1 MTLHIEEIFYF
12 SFCMLNLLLYMNI
25 LRFLLLFIVFKFNF
39 LIAAEPLPFN
49 NIVLHKNPLQVS
61 QVKFKDFDS
70 KDIVLNKNDG
80 KIKILNFWATW
91 CAPCKEEMPSLDK
104 FNNENPNFLVY
115 PINLEKINQN
125 KTKKFYDD
133 LNIKNL
139 NIFFDPEF
147 QLAKQFKLRGVPTT
161 VFINQKGQE
170 FARVLGDIDFSDK
183 NFIKWLNQFN

>member
-1 MTLHIEEIFYF
+1 
-12 SFCMLNLLLYMNI
+12 MNI
-25 LRFLLLFIVFKFNF
+25 SRFFLFQLVFFTFLKFNF
-39 LIAAEPLPFN
+39 LSASEPLPFN

-104 FNNENPNFLVY
+104 FNVKNPDFLVY
-115 PINLEKINQN
+115 PINLEKINQK

-133 LNIKNL
+133 LNIQNL
-139 NIFFDPEF
+139 KIFFDPEF

-161 VFINQKGQE
+161 IFINQKGQE
-170 FARVLGDIDFSDK
+170 FARVIGDVDFSDK
-183 NFIKWLNQFN
+183 NFIKWLNNFY

>member
-1 MTLHIEEIFYF
+1 
-12 SFCMLNLLLYMNI
+12 MNI
-25 LRFLLLFIVFKFNF
+25 SRFFLFQLVFFTFLKFNF
-39 LIAAEPLPFN
+39 LSAAEPLPFN

-104 FNNENPNFLVY
+104 FNVKNPDFLVY
-115 PINLEKINQN
+115 PINLEKINQK

-133 LNIKNL
+133 LNIQNL
-139 NIFFDPEF
+139 KIFFDPEF

-161 VFINQKGQE
+161 IFINQKGQE
-170 FARVLGDIDFSDK
+170 FARVIGDVDFSDK
-183 NFIKWLNQFN
+183 NFIKWLNNFY

>member
-1 MTLHIEEIFYF
+1 
-12 SFCMLNLLLYMNI
+12 MNI
-25 LRFLLLFIVFKFNF
+25 SRFFLFQLVFFTFLKFNF
-39 LIAAEPLPFN
+39 LSAAEPLPFN

-104 FNNENPNFLVY
+104 FNIKNPDFLVY
-115 PINLEKINQN
+115 PINLEKINQK

-133 LNIKNL
+133 LNIQNL
-139 NIFFDPEF
+139 KIFFDPEF

-161 VFINQKGQE
+161 IFINQKGQE
-170 FARVLGDIDFSDK
+170 FARVIGDIDFSDK
-183 NFIKWLNQFN
+183 NFIKWLNNFY

>member
-1 MTLHIEEIFYF
+1 
-12 SFCMLNLLLYMNI
+12 MN
-25 LRFLLLFIVFKFNF
+25 LRFLLLFIFFKFNF

-91 CAPCKEEMPSLDK
+91 CAPCKKEMPSLDK
-104 FNNENPNFLVY
+104 FSLNNQDFLVF
-115 PINLEKINQN
+115 PINLEKINKE
-125 KTKKFYDD
+125 KTLKFYED

-139 NIFFDPEF
+139 KIFFDPEF
-147 QLAKQFKLRGVPTT
+147 ILAKQFKLRGVPTT
-161 VFINQKGQE
+161 VFLNQKGQE
-170 FARVLGDIDFSDK
+170 FARVLGDIDFNDK
-183 NFIKWLNQFN
+183 NFIKWLNNYK

>member
-1 MTLHIEEIFYF
+1 
-12 SFCMLNLLLYMNI
+12 MNI
-25 LRFLLLFIVFKFNF
+25 SRFFLFQLVFFTFLKFNF
-39 LIAAEPLPFN
+39 LSSAEPLPFN

-70 KDIVLNKNDG
+70 KDIVLNINDG

-104 FNNENPNFLVY
+104 FNVKNPDFLVY
-115 PINLEKINQN
+115 PINLEKINQK

-133 LNIKNL
+133 LNIQSL
-139 NIFFDPEF
+139 QIFFDPEF

-161 VFINQKGQE
+161 IFINQKGQE
-170 FARVLGDIDFSDK
+170 FARVIGDVDFSDK
-183 NFIKWLNQFN
+183 KFIKWLNNFY